1 MNELKERLLKVED
14 SYYDF
19 VSAILYYAENKDSRC
34 KAIIDF
40 LDNNP
45 NALSAD
51 IVKFVS
57 LQDDFYEDA
66 AFMNAV

>member
-19 VSAILYYAENKDSRC
+19 VSAILYYAEKKESRC
-34 KAIIDF
+34 KAIINY
-40 LDNNP
+40 LDENP
-45 NALSAD
+45 EALSAD

-57 LQDDFYEDA
+57 LQDGFFEDA
-66 AFMNAV
+66 AYMNAV